1 VIPFFPS
8 SASKKVGI
16 GVSHLDLKTR
26 ATLTGDRARGKKSEF
41 LTTLQKKATIP
52 SYKREREQARDF

>member
-1 VIPFFPS
+1 
-8 SASKKVGI
+8 VGI